1 MQMFKSIMKVL
12 IIVSFITIIYF
23 GGRYSA
29 KYQLEQE
36 NKKSTIATIAVVN
49 ADTGTM
55 VDGEKKFYAAELMAF
70 PDTNFKSTG
79 LEDARE
85 GIVDGRYAAFILIPE
100 NFSASIE
107 SVNREPEKSQITY
120 AVYDDLRQDVQNKVV
135 NDIHNFILT
144 LSTNISY
151 IYVDAILE
159 EMHAVQDDS
168 EMIMQNDI
176 ADMEAI
182 IGVETAELIAE
193 VEYEPLEVTEI
204 EIKYMDLTDDYEEV
218 NNTVEEI
225 YNTYI
230 ANMQKAE
237 EEFTA
242 IKERSVG
249 LGNLLTEVSETFSS
263 VDILVDEEDENVCE
277 DGMTELLGIVEKYED
292 GRNKKLEA
300 KKRLGYQVEGEDA
313 EEGEEESGY
322 ISKDDLLEMV
332 DTQIVALKEIRTAA
346 ADGEDVEE
354 KLTESIGSLADLKG
368 QIKQYY
374 SDALTAIDDIPVVA
388 ELPDDVDRIIKDEIA
403 DPIMEEVE
411 AEEEKIMSSGSTLL
425 TTVGEYVTELDKYDV
440 TTYMEKEKI
449 DENMDALF
457 YEINEMETEIMEQ
470 DELYMQYVDDVTRIT
485 DSNVQMLQEN
495 IDTAYIQ
502 TQENIILAM
511 ENFKENRVDINEL
524 NVSLLDGIT
533 KKLPY
538 TRLGNLEYTQVY
550 DFIVEPVVTQD
561 KSIVKNDAVESVT
574 DMDFID
580 LVCMFMGVTA
590 LIILY
595 IGVQLIHRKGMKTKE
610 IGEEEELCMME

>member
-1 MQMFKSIMKVL
+1 MRKFKKTMEIL
-12 IIVSFITIIYF
+12 IIVSFIIITYF
-23 GGRYSA
+23 SGMYSA
-29 KYQLEQE
+29 EYKLKQE
-36 NKKSTIATIAVVN
+36 NQKSTIATIAVVN

-55 VDGEKKFYAAELMAF
+55 VNGEKKFYASELMGF

-85 GIVDGRYAAFILIPE
+85 GIVDGRYAAYILIPE

-120 AVYDDLRQDVQNKVV
+120 EIYDNLRQDVQTKVV
-135 NDIHNFILT
+135 NDVHNFILT

-182 IGVETAELIAE
+182 IGVETADLIAA

-204 EIKYMDLTDDYEEV
+204 EIEYMDLTDDYERV

-237 EEFTA
+237 EEFAA

-249 LGNLLTEVSETFSS
+249 LGNLLTEVSDVFSS
-263 VDILVDEEDENVCE
+263 IDILVDDEDKNVYEE
-277 DGMTELLGIVEKYED
+277 GMTELLGIVEKYED
-292 GRNKKLEA
+292 GRNKKMEA
-300 KKRLGYQVEGEDA
+300 KRSLGYKPDG
-313 EEGEEESGY
+313 EGEEEESDY
-322 ISKDDLLEMV
+322 ISKDDLLEIV
-332 DTQIVALKEIRTAA
+332 DTQIDVLKEIRTAA

-354 KLTESIGSLADLKG
+354 KLTESISSHKDLKE

-374 SDALTAIDDIPVVA
+374 SDAVAAVDNIPVVA
-388 ELPDDVDRIIKDEIA
+388 ELPDDVDRIIKEEIA
-403 DPIMEEVE
+403 ISIMEEAQE
-411 AEEEKIMSSGSTLL
+411 EEEKIVSSASVLL
-425 TTVGEYVTELDKYDV
+425 STVGEYVAELDKYDV
-440 TTYMEKEKI
+440 DTYMEKEKI
-449 DENMDALF
+449 DENLSSLF
-457 YEINEMETEIMEQ
+457 HSIDEMEKEIMEQ
-470 DELYMQYVDDVTRIT
+470 DVLYMEYVDDVTQIA
-485 DSNVQMLQEN
+485 DNNVQMLQEN
-495 IDTAYIQ
+495 IDTAYLQ
-502 TQENIILAM
+502 TQENVISAM
-511 ENFKENRVDINEL
+511 ESFKKNRADINEL

-533 KKLPY
+533 QKLPY

-561 KSIVKNDAVESVT
+561 RSIVKNEAVEAVV
-574 DMDFID
+574 DKDFID
-580 LVCMFMGVTA
+580 LVCMFMGITA

-595 IGVQLIHRKGMKTKE
+595 FGVQLIHRKNRKLKK
-610 IGEEEELCMME
+610 

>member
-1 MQMFKSIMKVL
+1 MRKFKKTMEIL
-12 IIVSFITIIYF
+12 IIVSFIIITYF
-23 GGRYSA
+23 SGMYSA
-29 KYQLEQE
+29 EYQLKQE
-36 NKKSTIATIAVVN
+36 NQKSTIATIAVVN

-55 VDGEKKFYAAELMAF
+55 VNGEKKFYASELMGF

-85 GIVDGRYAAFILIPE
+85 GIVDGRYAAYILIPE

-120 AVYDDLRQDVQNKVV
+120 EIYDNLRQDVQTKVV
-135 NDIHNFILT
+135 NDVHNFILT

-182 IGVETAELIAE
+182 IGVETADLIAA

-204 EIKYMDLTDDYEEV
+204 EIEYMDLTDDYERV

-237 EEFTA
+237 EEFAA

-249 LGNLLTEVSETFSS
+249 LGNLLTEVSDVFSS
-263 VDILVDEEDENVCE
+263 IDILVDDEDKNVYEE
-277 DGMTELLGIVEKYED
+277 GMTELLGIVEKYED
-292 GRNKKLEA
+292 GRNKKMEA
-300 KKRLGYQVEGEDA
+300 KRSLGYKQDGES
-313 EEGEEESGY
+313 EEEESDY
-322 ISKDDLLEMV
+322 ISKDDLLEIV
-332 DTQIVALKEIRTAA
+332 DTQIDVLKEIRTAA

-354 KLTESIGSLADLKG
+354 KLTESISSHKDLKE

-374 SDALTAIDDIPVVA
+374 SDAVAAVDNIPVVA
-388 ELPDDVDRIIKDEIA
+388 ELPDDVDRIIKEEIA
-403 DPIMEEVE
+403 TPIMEEAQE
-411 AEEEKIMSSGSTLL
+411 EEEKIVSSASVLL
-425 TTVGEYVTELDKYDV
+425 LTVGEYVAELDKYDV
-440 TTYMEKEKI
+440 DTYMEKEKI
-449 DENMDALF
+449 DENLSSLF
-457 YEINEMETEIMEQ
+457 HSIDEMEKEIMEQ
-470 DELYMQYVDDVTRIT
+470 DVLYMEYVDDVTQIA
-485 DSNVQMLQEN
+485 DNNVQMLQEN
-495 IDTAYIQ
+495 IDTAYLQ
-502 TQENIILAM
+502 TQENVISAM
-511 ENFKENRVDINEL
+511 ESFKKNRADINEL

-533 KKLPY
+533 QKLPY

-561 KSIVKNDAVESVT
+561 RSIVKNEAVEAVV
-574 DMDFID
+574 DKDFID
-580 LVCMFMGVTA
+580 LVCMFMGITA

-595 IGVQLIHRKGMKTKE
+595 FGVQLIHRKNRKLKK
-610 IGEEEELCMME
+610 

>member
-55 VDGEKKFYAAELMAF
+55 VDGEKKFYASELMAF

-85 GIVDGRYAAFILIPE
+85 GIVDGRYAAYILIPE

-159 EMHAVQDDS
+159 EMHSVQDDS

-204 EIKYMDLTDDYEEV
+204 EIKYMDLTDDYETV

-225 YNTYI
+225 CNTYI

-237 EEFTA
+237 EEFAA

-277 DGMTELLGIVEKYED
+277 EGMTELLGIVQTYED

-300 KKRLGYQVEGEDA
+300 KKSLGYQVEGEDT
-313 EEGEEESGY
+313 EEEEESGY
-322 ISKDDLLEMV
+322 VMTYLKGLVLTSAYSKDPVNLSTGNFYYE
-332 DTQIVALKEIRTAA
+332 KE
-346 ADGEDVEE
+346 
-354 KLTESIGSLADLKG
+354 DLKING
-368 QIKQYY
+368 PIP
-374 SDALTAIDDIPVVA
+374 LTFRRWYNAMDKA
-388 ELPDDVDRIIKDEIA
+388 
-403 DPIMEEVE
+403 
-411 AEEEKIMSSGSTLL
+411 SSVL
-425 TTVGEYVTELDKYDV
+425 GEGWSH
-440 TTYMEKEKI
+440 
-449 DENMDALF
+449 
-457 YEINEMETEIMEQ
+457 
-470 DELYMQYVDDVTRIT
+470 T
-485 DSNVQMLQEN
+485 DSAHLSFLEGKAVLH
-495 IDTAYIQ
+495 AR
-502 TQENIILAM
+502 IL
-511 ENFKENRVDINEL
+511 
-524 NVSLLDGIT
+524 
-533 KKLPY
+533 P
-538 TRLGNLEYTQVY
+538 
-550 DFIVEPVVTQD
+550 
-561 KSIVKNDAVESVT
+561 
-574 DMDFID
+574 
-580 LVCMFMGVTA
+580 
-590 LIILY
+590 LY
-595 IGVQLIHRKGMKTKE
+595 ISLDVIWD
-610 IGEEEELCMME
+610 

>member
-1 MQMFKSIMKVL
+1 MRKFKKTMEIL
-12 IIVSFITIIYF
+12 IIVSFIIITYF
-23 GGRYSA
+23 SGMYSA
-29 KYQLEQE
+29 EYQLKQE
-36 NKKSTIATIAVVN
+36 NQKSTIATIAVVN

-55 VDGEKKFYAAELMAF
+55 VNGEKKFYASELMGF

-85 GIVDGRYAAFILIPE
+85 GIVDGRYAAYILIPE

-120 AVYDDLRQDVQNKVV
+120 EIYDNLRQDVQTKVV
-135 NDIHNFILT
+135 NDVHNFILT

-182 IGVETAELIAE
+182 IGVETADLIAA

-204 EIKYMDLTDDYEEV
+204 EIEYMDLTDDYERV

-237 EEFTA
+237 EEFAA

-249 LGNLLTEVSETFSS
+249 LGNLLTEVSDVFSS
-263 VDILVDEEDENVCE
+263 IDILVDDEDKNVYEE
-277 DGMTELLGIVEKYED
+277 GMTELLGIVEKYED
-292 GRNKKLEA
+292 GRNKKMEA
-300 KKRLGYQVEGEDA
+300 KRSLGYKQDGES
-313 EEGEEESGY
+313 EEEESDY
-322 ISKDDLLEMV
+322 ISKDDLLEIV
-332 DTQIVALKEIRTAA
+332 DTQIDVLKEIRTAA

-354 KLTESIGSLADLKG
+354 KLTESISSHKDLKE

-374 SDALTAIDDIPVVA
+374 SDAVAAVDNIPVVA
-388 ELPDDVDRIIKDEIA
+388 ELPDDVDRLIKEEIA
-403 DPIMEEVE
+403 TPIMEEAQE
-411 AEEEKIMSSGSTLL
+411 EEEKIVSSASVLL
-425 TTVGEYVTELDKYDV
+425 STVGEYVAELDKYDV
-440 TTYMEKEKI
+440 DTYMEKEKI
-449 DENMDALF
+449 DENLSSLF
-457 YEINEMETEIMEQ
+457 HSIDEMEKEIMEQ
-470 DELYMQYVDDVTRIT
+470 DVLYMEYVDDVTQIA
-485 DSNVQMLQEN
+485 DNNVQMLQEN
-495 IDTAYIQ
+495 IDTAYLQ
-502 TQENIILAM
+502 TQENVISAM
-511 ENFKENRVDINEL
+511 ESFKKNRADINEL

-533 KKLPY
+533 QKLPY

-561 KSIVKNDAVESVT
+561 RSIVKNEAVEAVV
-574 DMDFID
+574 DKDFID
-580 LVCMFMGVTA
+580 LVCMFMGITA

-595 IGVQLIHRKGMKTKE
+595 FGVQLIHRKNRKLKK
-610 IGEEEELCMME
+610 